1 MDAWIGGRTVCCMP
15 LSRPLRVAVAGG
27 GFAAA
32 ELVLALRA
40 LAEDRVAVE
49 LITPSTELV
58 FRPAATGAP
67 FELSHVDVY
76 DLASLAEDAGAVLRR
91 DTVEA
96 VAPRARRLRLSSGA
110 AVDYDALVLAVGARA
125 RAAIPG
131 AVTFRDQRDAHLISG
146 LLEELQAHGGRRVA
160 FAAPSGVSWT
170 LPLYE
175 LALLTAAE
183 IERRDLGVETAL
195 ITPEAAPLQ
204 VFGPEVSDHVGAML
218 ADRQIR
224 RQRGLAHRVG
234 RGRVTLTSGEAVGA
248 DRVVAVPRLVGRRMT
263 GVPADW
269 NGFVATDSH
278 GRVRD
283 VPDVFAAG
291 DVTQFPVKQGGLATQ
306 QADVIAA
313 VLASR
318 AGAGVEIP
326 PVRRVLRTRLLGP
339 DGPLYLRAELDGAG
353 RPLPA
358 SEAPQISHEA
368 PWWPAAKLFG
378 RYVSP
383 WMAAH
388 APVPL

>member
-1 MDAWIGGRTVCCMP
+1 MEAWRRAPTVRFM
-15 LSRPLRVAVAGG
+15 SRSHPLRILVAGG

-40 LAEDRVAVE
+40 LAEDRVAIE
-49 LITPSTELV
+49 LVTPSTELAV
-58 FRPAATGAP
+58 RPAATGAP
-67 FELSHVDVY
+67 FGLSRVDRY
-76 DLASLAEDAGAVLRR
+76 DLASLAHEVGAVVRR

-96 VAPRARRLRLSSGA
+96 VASRARRIRLRSG
-110 AVDYDALVLAVGARA
+110 VSVEYDALVLALGARA

-131 AVTFRDQRDAHLISG
+131 AVTFRDQRDAHLVAG
-146 LLEELQAHGGRRVA
+146 LIEKLAVPEARRAV

-183 IERRDLGVETAL
+183 IERRGLAVETTL

-204 VFGPEVSDHVGAML
+204 VFGQAVSDRIESLL
-218 ADRQIR
+218 ADRAIR
-224 RQRGLAHRVG
+224 RLRGVAHSVG
-234 RGRVTLTSGEAVGA
+234 RSRLTLSSGEAVHA
-248 DRVVAVPRLVGRRMT
+248 DRVVAVPRLVGRRVA

-269 NGFVATDSH
+269 NGFVATDH
-278 GRVRD
+278 VGRVHG

-291 DVTQFPVKQGGLATQ
+291 DMTQFPVKQGGLATQ

-313 VLASR
+313 VLAARS
-318 AGAGVEIP
+318 GADLEIP
-326 PVRRVLRTRLLGP
+326 PVRHVLRTRLLVP

-353 RPLPA
+353 RPQPA
-358 SEAPQISHEA
+358 VEAPQISEDA
-368 PWWPAAKLFG
+368 LWWPPAKLLG
-378 RYVSP
+378 RYLSP

-388 APVPL
+388 DPVAA